1 MKIPVIVEQRTQG
14 FDVFVP
20 YFPDCTITAATPV
33 AARELARAE
42 IQSRV
47 DRILTEG
54 GELPD
59 GDARVETIEVTL
71 PDSLA
76 RERDSYEV
84 IIEKAPGN
92 YAAWV
97 PNLPV
102 CVSVGD
108 TVDEM
113 RSMIK
118 EAIEFHVEALVE
130 DGEQIPP
137 QNSLV
142 EMIEVDVPRADVAE
156 VAN

>member
-1 MKIPVIVEQRTQG
+1 MKIPVIVEQQTQG

-20 YFPDCTITAATPV
+20 YFPDCVINAATP
-33 AARELARAE
+33 ATARELARAK

-47 DRILTEG
+47 DRIRAEG

-71 PDSLA
+71 PDSLD
-76 RERDSYEV
+76 RERGSYEV
-84 IIEKAPGN
+84 IIEKAPNN

-102 CVSVGD
+102 CVAVGD
-108 TVDEM
+108 TLDEM

-137 QNSLV
+137 KKILV
-142 EMIEVDVPRADVAE
+142 EMIEVDAPRAGVAE
-156 VAN
+156 VAD

>member
-1 MKIPVIVEQRTQG
+1 MKIPVIVEQRAQG

-20 YFPDCTITAATPV
+20 YFPDCAITAATP
-33 AARELARAE
+33 AAALELARAK

-47 DRILTEG
+47 DRILAEG

-71 PDSLA
+71 PDSLD

-84 IIEKAPGN
+84 IIEKAPSN

-108 TVDEM
+108 TLDEM

-142 EMIEVDVPRADVAE
+142 EIIEADVPRADVAE
-156 VAN
+156 VAD